1 MSVERTEHQSPEQLR
16 SAQDLSLKPRTPPA
30 QVAGYQIDRLLG
42 SGAYGEVWRAVDQR
56 TGRHVAIKFYT
67 RQGSVDLSLL
77 SREVEKLVFLSADRY
92 VVQLLDVGWDSRPPY
107 YVMDFIEQ
115 GSLEDELQRRGTFP
129 VNEALE
135 LIVEI
140 AIGLM
145 HLHGKGILHCD
156 LKPGN
161 VLLDQDNKPRLA
173 DFGQSRLSH
182 ELAPALGT
190 LFFMA
195 PEQADVRSTPDARW
209 DVYALGALLYCLLT
223 GEPPFRDKETIRKI
237 ESSEGLEDRLA
248 QYRSLIASAPRPAA
262 HRRVPGVDRSLA
274 DIIDRCIS
282 RNPRQRYSTV
292 QSVIEA
298 LQFREQ
304 AHARRPLVILGI
316 VGPLLL
322 LAVISA
328 IGWNAWRGAIQQ
340 TEQSITQK
348 TLETSHWI
356 AQVAARSA
364 SEQIDHY
371 FRVVNQ
377 MARDP
382 GLLEQMQAV
391 MADPEIGEALGQLHD
406 PAQNTNKL
414 LEPVRNR
421 LIANPLRKER
431 LQKPLQDALNNADF
445 PVASS
450 WFICDASGTQI
461 ASVFATESPSSTIGR
476 NFSFRTY
483 FSGTNRSLVVQ
494 TPDGDD
500 YLVSADPAAREH
512 ISRLQL
518 SDVFQSKATNTWKI
532 AFSAP
537 LNHEGKFIGI
547 IAVTAE
553 LGSMIEF
560 ENAEDQYVMLVD
572 SRPGDYQ
579 GLVLEH
585 PLLREMLVA
594 NGDGHAALPAGLST
608 RRVNADTLQ
617 VLNSSG
623 QDLVHFHD
631 PVAEDPAGKEW
642 DRDWIASWA
651 DVISRSL
658 RDGPD
663 GFSAGNGFTGL
674 KVIAVSDRDQAMAP
688 SRELGSRLAKMGVL
702 ALLVFLLVSGSLLY
716 LVFRSFHHK
725 RKNAIRIPG
734 SASELVGSSSP
745 EMDTMLPANGSAAGR

>member
-1 MSVERTEHQSPEQLR
+1 MSVERTEQQSSEQIR
-16 SAQDLSLKPRTPPA
+16 SAQDLSLKPKTPPA
-30 QVAGYQIDRLLG
+30 QVVGYQIDQHLG

-56 TGRHVAIKFYT
+56 TGRRVAIKFYT
-67 RQGSVDLSLL
+67 RQGAVDLSLL

-140 AIGLM
+140 GIGLM

-209 DVYALGALLYCLLT
+209 DVYALGALMYCLLT

-248 QYRSLIASAPRPAA
+248 QYRSLIASAPRPTA

-274 DIIDRCIS
+274 DIIDRCIA

-328 IGWNAWRGAIQQ
+328 IGWNAYRGAILQ
-340 TEQSITQK
+340 TEQSITRK
-348 TLETSHWI
+348 TLESSHWI

-371 FRVVNQ
+371 FRVVNE
-377 MARDP
+377 MAGDP
-382 GLLEQMQAV
+382 EILAQLQAV
-391 MADPEIGEALGQLHD
+391 VADPEIREALDQLADPGQN
-406 PAQNTNKL
+406 ANKL

-421 LIANPLRKER
+421 LIANPLRKT
-431 LQKPLQDALNNADF
+431 LQTPLQDALTNSDY

-450 WFICDASGTQI
+450 WFICDASGTQV
-461 ASVFATESPSSTIGR
+461 ASVFAAESPSSTIGR

-494 TPDGDD
+494 TPEGDD
-500 YLVSADPAAREH
+500 YLVSDDPAARER
-512 ISRLQL
+512 IDRPLM
-518 SDVFQSKATNTWKI
+518 SDVFQSKATNTWKV

-537 LNHEGKFIGI
+537 LYKDGTFIGI

-553 LGSMIEF
+553 LGSLIEF
-560 ENAEDQYVMLVD
+560 ENARNQYVMLVD
-572 SRPGDYQ
+572 SRPGDFE

-585 PLLREMLVA
+585 PLLREILSA
-594 NGDGHAALPAGLST
+594 NGSGKAALPAGLSA
-608 RRVNADTLQ
+608 RRVSAETLEA
-617 VLNSSG
+617 LNSSRF
-623 QDLVHFHD
+623 DLEHFHD
-631 PVAEDPAGKEW
+631 PIADDPAGKEW

-658 RDGPD
+658 RDGPY
-663 GFSAGNGFTGL
+663 GFRAGNGFTGL

-688 SRELGSRLAKMGVL
+688 SRDLGRRLANMGIL

-716 LVFRSFHHK
+716 LVFRSFRHK
-725 RKNAIRIPG
+725 GKNAIRIPG
-734 SASELVGSSSP
+734 SASELVGSASP
-745 EMDTMLPANGSAAGR
+745 EMDTMLPAGDPAPGQ